1 MHPILARGGRL
12 ALYLAVWLAA
22 GILLSSLIARPG
34 GPGSVEALAI
44 ALPLAIV

>member
-12 ALYLAVWLAA
+12 ALYLVVWIAA

-34 GPGSVEALAI
+34 GPGSIEALS
-44 ALPLAIV
+44 LRWYSMD